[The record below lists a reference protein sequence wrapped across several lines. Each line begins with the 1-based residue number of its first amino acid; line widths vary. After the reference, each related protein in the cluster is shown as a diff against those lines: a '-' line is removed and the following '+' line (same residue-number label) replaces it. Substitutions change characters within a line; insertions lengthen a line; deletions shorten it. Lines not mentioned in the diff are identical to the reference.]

1 MVRQE
6 EIRINTQDRHET
18 HDITSRVAEIVQKSG
33 IKTGIVNVFNVG
45 STGGIGSIELERGLA
60 HDIGAILD
68 KFVPPDGEYAH
79 QQTAKDANAHSHLQ
93 ATLLGLSLTVPVAE
107 GRPILGTWQQIF
119 FLECDVRPRRRTII
133 VTVTGE

>member
-1 MVRQE
+1 MTYQREIHLQTSGHRQMHDLTDEVARIVSESKVR
-6 EIRINTQDRHET
+6 
-18 HDITSRVAEIVQKSG
+18 SG
-33 IKTGIVNVFNVG
+33 LAQIFNVG

-133 VTVTGE
+133 VTVHGE